1 MHAQTQTG
9 DTALTY
15 ACENG
20 HTDVAEVLLSY
31 NAKLEHESEGGRTPL
46 MKACRAGHICTVKF
60 LINKGA
66 MVNRTTTNNDHT
78 PLSLACAGGHQ
89 TVVEL
94 LLKSGADPFH
104 RLKDNS
110 TMLIE
115 AAKGGHIDVVR
126 LLLDYPSSVV
136 QVDLSLQANAQ
147 QQQQLMLAQDQLAQQ
162 QQLNAQQSQ
171 QAQQQLLA
179 IQQQAQLALQQQQQ
193 MLAAPPGLQD
203 VPEAVRAN
211 NHQLLHHQFP
221 QVKDNSCI
229 LKNMSELLNSPPDPI
244 LTEIMQMQ
252 AGFKDGLA
260 LGLNKGQPEMVN
272 HLINNLSNSLVQHQ
286 YQLATHQQALQ
297 RTMLDPS
304 LLSAVAAQE
313 QEQQDQAKLKGCM
326 MMGRGKNVGPPQ
338 PFVMGGTGGGVG
350 NLNISTAECQQVRSD
365 PLGEEEGGGGG
376 GMANQAYFQQS
387 TEEMQKQEKLL
398 EYQIANYDNTQ
409 FKLICDG
416 ILPPDLYVDIQAG
429 EGQDAH
435 HQQQHPQDPTMPLP
449 VPVQQQ
455 QPLTAP
461 SEVSQDTA
469 ISNRPKV
476 KPVSKK
482 DGKKANRTAQAQP
495 RASLPSDEGIPDE
508 AQQQA
513 MIMMGQQ
520 QQQQGLMQ
528 DCAMGGVVGQE
539 MMMLPGAEGLAM
551 VQGMEAQLEAQQQ
564 LMACQPVGQM
574 FDKHFHEHEN
584 YLNDLQQQMQFYR
597 QRLEKHQQLQVGG
610 KRVFP
615 I

>member
-136 QVDLSLQANAQ
+136 QVDLGVLPAPGTNVLMPQDQ
-147 QQQQLMLAQDQLAQQ
+147 LTQTQQQQLATQ
-162 QQLNAQQSQ
+162 QQLM
-171 QAQQQLLA
+171 A
-179 IQQQAQLALQQQQQ
+179 IQQQAQLALQQQQL
-193 MLAAPPGLQD
+193 LAAPPGLQD
-203 VPEAVRAN
+203 VPEAVRVN

-229 LKNMSELLNSPPDPI
+229 LKNMSELLNTPSDPI

-272 HLINNLSNSLVQHQ
+272 HLINNLSNSLVH
-286 YQLATHQQALQ
+286 QLAAHQQ
-297 RTMLDPS
+297 RTMLEPNLLGPDVVGGVVSGEQMAGELLQQQLQLQPGQS
-304 LLSAVAAQE
+304 L
-313 QEQQDQAKLKGCM
+313 DQGKLKGAVQRA
-326 MMGRGKNVGPPQ
+326 GAGKNGQ
-338 PFVMGGTGGGVG
+338 QQFVLSADGRI
-350 NLNISTAECQQVRSD
+350 NLNISTAESQQVRSE
-365 PLGEEEGGGGG
+365 PLGEEGGGCDGVPG
-376 GMANQAYFQQS
+376 QSQLYFHQEQQQPHQQQDGVAAS
-387 TEEMQKQEKLL
+387 TEEMEKQEKLL

-416 ILPPDLYVDIQAG
+416 ILPPDLYVDIQANDDGQG
-429 EGQDAH
+429 E
-435 HQQQHPQDPTMPLP
+435 
-449 VPVQQQ
+449 
-455 QPLTAP
+455 
-461 SEVSQDTA
+461 
-469 ISNRPKV
+469 
-476 KPVSKK
+476 
-482 DGKKANRTAQAQP
+482 
-495 RASLPSDEGIPDE
+495 
-508 AQQQA
+508 
-513 MIMMGQQ
+513 
-520 QQQQGLMQ
+520 
-528 DCAMGGVVGQE
+528 
-539 MMMLPGAEGLAM
+539 
-551 VQGMEAQLEAQQQ
+551 
-564 LMACQPVGQM
+564 
-574 FDKHFHEHEN
+574 F
-584 YLNDLQQQMQFYR
+584 
-597 QRLEKHQQLQVGG
+597 
-610 KRVFP
+610 
-615 I
+615 

>member
-31 NAKLEHESEGGRTPL
+31 SAKLEHESEGGRTPL

-136 QVDLSLQANAQ
+136 QVDLGCVPPAALNNAQHQQQHHLQ
-147 QQQQLMLAQDQLAQQ
+147 QQQMMMPHDPQ
-162 QQLNAQQSQ
+162 
-171 QAQQQLLA
+171 
-179 IQQQAQLALQQQQQ
+179 QQQQQ

-211 NHQLLHHQFP
+211 NHQLLHHHQFP
-221 QVKDNSCI
+221 QQAKDGNSSSCI

-244 LTEIMQMQ
+244 LSEIMQMQ

-297 RTMLDPS
+297 RTMLDPGM
-304 LLSAVAAQE
+304 LNAAVAAAAQD
-313 QEQQDQAKLKGCM
+313 QEQQDQVQGKLQELLGLRAGKG
-326 MMGRGKNVGPPQ
+326 GQ
-338 PFVMGGTGGGVG
+338 FVVGGGGG
-350 NLNISTAECQQVRSD
+350 NLNICTAEAQQVRSD
-365 PLGEEEGGGGG
+365 PLGEEEGG
-376 GMANQAYFQQS
+376 QAYFPQPSGSSSS

-429 EGQDAH
+429 E
-435 HQQQHPQDPTMPLP
+435 QQQQQLRQSHPPDATVAGGPMMPLP
-449 VPVQQQ
+449 AVPVGQQ

-482 DGKKANRTAQAQP
+482 DGKKANRQGVAAVAAAAAQALANMP
-495 RASLPSDEGIPDE
+495 ADAVVGEE
-508 AQQQA
+508 AQQQQ
-513 MIMMGQQ
+513 MMMMGHGLSQQ
-520 QQQQGLMQ
+520 QLQHMQ
-528 DCAMGGVVGQE
+528 ECGVGQE
-539 MMMLPGAEGLAM
+539 VVMLPGAEGLAM
-551 VQGMEAQLEAQQQ
+551 VQGMESQLEAQQQ
-564 LMACQPVGQM
+564 MMACQPVGL

-597 QRLEKHQQLQVGG
+597 QRLEKHQQLQVGYARELYG
-610 KRVFP
+610 HF
-615 I
+615 

>member
-1 MHAQTQTG
+1 MNKIDLFRFLLENGAEVHAQTQTG

-20 HTDVAEVLLSY
+20 HTDVAEVLLNY

-136 QVDLSLQANAQ
+136 QVDLGVLPAQGSNVLNTQMMLPVQQQQQQQQDLQQ
-147 QQQQLMLAQDQLAQQ
+147 QQQQLATP
-162 QQLNAQQSQ
+162 QQLMNISH
-171 QAQQQLLA
+171 
-179 IQQQAQLALQQQQQ
+179 QAQLALNHHQQQL
-193 MLAAPPGLQD
+193 LAAPPGLQD
-203 VPEAVRAN
+203 VPEAVRAVN
-211 NHQLLHHQFP
+211 NHQQMLHHQFP
-221 QVKDNSCI
+221 QVAKDASVGVGMGQGGMNNSNSNSCL
-229 LKNMSELLNSPPDPI
+229 LKNMSELLNNAPDPI
-244 LTEIMQMQ
+244 LTEIIQMQ

-286 YQLATHQQALQ
+286 YQLAAHQQQLQ
-297 RTMLDPS
+297 RTMLDPGS
-304 LLSAVAAQE
+304 LLGAAAAASAVVTGE
-313 QEQQDQAKLKGCM
+313 Q
-326 MMGRGKNVGPPQ
+326 MMGV
-338 PFVMGGTGGGVG
+338 GGGG
-350 NLNISTAECQQVRSD
+350 DQGMEQIMLRTKNGQQQFFLGASATGTPGLNISTAESQQIRSE
-365 PLGEEEGGGGG
+365 PLGEEEGGGGQVLG
-376 GMANQAYFQQS
+376 QAYFQQQQQPTT

-429 EGQDAH
+429 EDQGEWEGRGERNI
-435 HQQQHPQDPTMPLP
+435 
-449 VPVQQQ
+449 
-455 QPLTAP
+455 
-461 SEVSQDTA
+461 SE
-469 ISNRPKV
+469 
-476 KPVSKK
+476 
-482 DGKKANRTAQAQP
+482 
-495 RASLPSDEGIPDE
+495 
-508 AQQQA
+508 
-513 MIMMGQQ
+513 M
-520 QQQQGLMQ
+520 
-528 DCAMGGVVGQE
+528 
-539 MMMLPGAEGLAM
+539 
-551 VQGMEAQLEAQQQ
+551 
-564 LMACQPVGQM
+564 
-574 FDKHFHEHEN
+574 
-584 YLNDLQQQMQFYR
+584 
-597 QRLEKHQQLQVGG
+597 
-610 KRVFP
+610 
-615 I
+615 